1 MRLFLINP
9 CYPLGRRSNGKESY
23 GNRYRLWK
31 PLSLLILAGLTPPD
45 WDITVIDENLGVP
58 DYRAMPR
65 PDLVGLT
72 AFTAQAVR
80 AYEVADE
87 FRLRGVPV
95 VMGGMHASICSTEAL
110 ERVDAVVSGEAESI
124 WATVLEDF
132 RNGVL
137 RRIYSGPRL
146 EMEKTPPARHDL
158 SPAGYPLGAIQT
170 TRGCPLNCS
179 FCSVTAFN
187 GGRFRFRPVKE
198 VVREFRL
205 IREKYVLIVDDN
217 LVGTRKEHLARTKQ
231 LFRAMIEARLRKKWL
246 AQVTMN
252 MADDEE
258 LLRLAK
264 KAGCLAVYIGFE
276 SPNMEGLVEVN
287 KRINIRRNCDIR
299 SSVRRIRR
307 HGILV
312 VGSFIMGLDADKPG
326 IGREI
331 AEAARQYGV
340 DFINVLFL
348 TPLPGTTLWQKME
361 SEGRVIFHTF
371 PRDWRYYTL
380 TYPVA
385 RYRHMSWAEIIDEN
399 EACYR
404 TFYSYLRIISRVVSS
419 LWQIRMPF
427 RTLLSLGAN
436 LTMRDN
442 MVRRYREKFRY
453 LDMSGGHRLG
463 NRTGGENENRMDSF
477 QRGF

>member
-1 MRLFLINP
+1 MRLYLINP
-9 CYPLGRRSNGKESY
+9 CYPSGDRTRGKESY

-31 PLSLLILAGLTPPD
+31 PLSLLIVAGLTPPD
-45 WDITVIDENLGVP
+45 WDITIVDENLGVP
-58 DYRAMPR
+58 DYQKMPR

-80 AYEVADE
+80 AYEVAEE

-95 VMGGMHASICSTEAL
+95 VMGGMHATMCSTEAL

-124 WATVLEDF
+124 WATVLEDV

-137 RRIYSGPRL
+137 KRSYSGPRL
-146 EMEKTPPARHDL
+146 EMDKAPPARHDL

-187 GGRFRFRPVKE
+187 GGRYRFRPVEE
-198 VVREFRL
+198 VIREFKR
-205 IREKYVLIVDDN
+205 IREKHVLIVDDN
-217 LVGTRKEHLARTKQ
+217 LIGTRKDHLARTKD
-231 LFRAMIEARLRKKWL
+231 LFRAMIEANLRKKWL
-246 AQVTMN
+246 AQVTIN
-252 MADDEE
+252 MSDDEE
-258 LLRLAK
+258 MLRLAE

-276 SPNMEGLVEVN
+276 SPHAEGLAELN
-287 KRINIRRNCDIR
+287 KRFNIRPDPDIR
-299 SSVRRIRR
+299 GSVRRMQRR
-307 HGILV
+307 GILV
-312 VGSFIMGLDADKPG
+312 VGSFIMGLDVDEPG
-326 IGREI
+326 IGWKI
-331 AEAARQYGV
+331 AEAARRYGV

-361 SEGRVIFHTF
+361 SEGRIISCAF
-371 PRDWRYYTL
+371 PEDWKYYTL

-385 RYRHMSWAEIIDEN
+385 GYRNMSWTEIVAEN

-404 TFYSYLRIISRVVSS
+404 AFYSYRRIIFRLIAGLRQV
-419 LWQIRMPF
+419 RKPF
-427 RTLLSLGAN
+427 RTLLSIVGN

-442 MVRRYREKFRY
+442 MVRRYGEKFRF
-453 LDMSGGHRLG
+453 LDLS
-463 NRTGGENENRMDSF
+463 
-477 QRGF
+477 RGRPS